1 MRGSS
6 KQRELG
12 SDGRKVMAVGECA
25 TVCAEMGVFCA
36 RINQIFLKFYLQSDA
51 ALPLYRLFFDSEKA
65 LVSDSC
71 VLYIQSLHAA
81 VLSAVILNLLQVKPT
96 NPGWG
101 AVWKGFWRW
110 WGVEPVR
117 GFEERMANA
126 FLKLSS
132 LPHSAL
138 WEGSIFCSCWLQR
151 LPPAPSASPLSPC
164 RAGWHGS
171 AAFPPPAFAFSI
183 TKQLYFSIFSPL
195 LHFFSWWLYVSK
207 DRDHQGCHSL
217 ASWCSEM

>member
-1 MRGSS
+1 M
-6 KQRELG
+6 
-12 SDGRKVMAVGECA
+12 
-25 TVCAEMGVFCA
+25 
-36 RINQIFLKFYLQSDA
+36 
-51 ALPLYRLFFDSEKA
+51 FFDSEKA
-65 LVSDSC
+65 MVSDSC

-110 WGVEPVR
+110 WDVEPVR
-117 GFEERMANA
+117 GFEKRMANA

-138 WEGSIFCSCWLQR
+138 WEGSIFCSCRLQR

-164 RAGWHGS
+164 CAGWHGS
-171 AAFPPPAFAFSI
+171 AAFFPSCICFFHNKMTLFFSFSLPFC
-183 TKQLYFSIFSPL
+183 TFSPGDSYFS
-195 LHFFSWWLYVSK
+195 K
-207 DRDHQGCHSL
+207 DWDHQGCHSL